1 MGGMCDVLRAADGS
15 TTQAS
20 NTDLADERV
29 TQLCRLRSFQANIA
43 TLRSSDE
50 MLGELVNLKA

>member
-20 NTDLADERV
+20 NTDFADERV
-29 TQLCRLRSFQANIA
+29 TQLCCLRSFQANIA

-50 MLGELVNLKA
+50 MLGELVNVKA